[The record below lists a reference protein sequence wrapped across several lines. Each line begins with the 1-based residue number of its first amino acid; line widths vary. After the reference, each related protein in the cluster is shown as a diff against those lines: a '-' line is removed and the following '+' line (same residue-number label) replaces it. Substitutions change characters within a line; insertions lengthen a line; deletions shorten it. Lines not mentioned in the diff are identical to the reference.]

1 MEITLHDVKLTFE
14 IQFTISLPSPPLSLS
29 SNILYLYF
37 SIKKKK
43 EEKFV
48 VISIS
53 LQVTFSMIKSLDVKT
68 ILMENKP
75 RVIKI
80 VCTVHRV
87 SYRHGWNDNGVYGS
101 NGSKIARDRNHII
114 LLLN

>member
-1 MEITLHDVKLTFE
+1 
-14 IQFTISLPSPPLSLS
+14 
-29 SNILYLYF
+29 
-37 SIKKKK
+37 
-43 EEKFV
+43 
-48 VISIS
+48 
-53 LQVTFSMIKSLDVKT
+53 MIKSLDVKT

>member
-14 IQFTISLPSPPLSLS
+14 IQFTISLPPPLSLS

>member
-1 MEITLHDVKLTFE
+1 M
-14 IQFTISLPSPPLSLS
+14 
-29 SNILYLYF
+29 
-37 SIKKKK
+37 
-43 EEKFV
+43 

-114 LLLN
+114 LLLNYNVK